1 MSVITKS
8 ADEIR
13 AHRTDP
19 AMLARLRAKRDQDIA
34 PDPDEAIGEPVF
46 RIRGAVRQRI
56 IQGKYQKGDMTA
68 FRAAFLGV
76 SQTRFAI
83 ALGISV
89 DTLQNWEQGR
99 RQPEGPAKA
108 LLRLLA
114 RHPRLLLHDLMPTQ
128 SAG

>member
-1 MSVITKS
+1 M
-8 ADEIR
+8 A
-13 AHRTDP
+13 
-19 AMLARLRAKRDQDIA
+19 
-34 PDPDEAIGEPVF
+34 
-46 RIRGAVRQRI
+46 
-56 IQGKYQKGDMTA
+56 A

-76 SQTRFAI
+76 SQARFAI

-114 RHPRLLLHDLMPTQ
+114 RHPRLLLHELMPKQ